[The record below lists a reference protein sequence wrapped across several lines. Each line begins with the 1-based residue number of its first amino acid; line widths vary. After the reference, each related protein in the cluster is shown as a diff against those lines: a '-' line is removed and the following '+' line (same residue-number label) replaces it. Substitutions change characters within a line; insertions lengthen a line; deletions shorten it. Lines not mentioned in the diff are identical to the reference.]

1 MTMFV
6 EDLREAI
13 ALGGAWEEKG
23 GSFWTAPE
31 SASPRE
37 MTSTMLARGGRFIT
51 ITATQLP
58 DDGGIRLD
66 YHWDLEGKV
75 FTFTFVIQ
83 DAAAESIYDLCEA
96 ANWIERE
103 IHEYFAVDFAG
114 RECEP
119 LFLRPGQ
126 EPGVN
131 LREEDE

>member
-1 MTMFV
+1 MTIV
-6 EDLREAI
+6 AEDLRDSL
-13 ALGGAWEEKG
+13 ALGGVWEERG
-23 GSFWTAPE
+23 GSYWTIPE
-31 SASPRE
+31 SASPRA
-37 MTSTMLARGGRFIT
+37 MAGAMLAHGGRFIT

-58 DDGGIRLD
+58 DDGGIHLD

-75 FTFTFVIQ
+75 FTFTFLPAGSSI
-83 DAAAESIYDLCEA
+83 ASIYDLCEA

-103 IHEYFAVDFAG
+103 VHEYFAVEFAG

-126 EPGVN
+126 EAGLN

>member
-1 MTMFV
+1 MTIV
-6 EDLREAI
+6 AENLRDSLG
-13 ALGGAWEEKG
+13 LGGTWEERG
-23 GSFWTAPE
+23 GSYWTTPDNT
-31 SASPRE
+31 SPRA
-37 MTSTMLARGGRFIT
+37 MAATMLAHGARFIT
-51 ITATQLP
+51 ITAIQLP
-58 DDGGIRLD
+58 DDGGIRLH

-75 FTFTFVIQ
+75 FTFTFAIQ
-83 DAAAESIYDLCEA
+83 NSATESIYDLCEA

-131 LREEDE
+131 LHEEDE